1 MGRDIYCEIRKRGYE
16 ESPEENEHYV
26 DEGSVWSSLDALD
39 LFVCGRDDAT
49 NFLACQGDKND
60 RINITDLKTMHDIL
74 KELKHY
80 AKDDRQNIEN
90 VERLIRDLKNA
101 RSHARNYDEFASF
114 LDPISEAERWIK
126 EEGWSRAEAL
136 INMINAS
143 YCEFHKHPL
152 RYHNCDLYI
161 VISE

>member
-16 ESPEENEHYV
+16 EPPEGNEHYV
-26 DEGSVWSSLDALD
+26 DEGSVWDSMDALD

-49 NFLACQGDKND
+49 NFLAYRGDKND
-60 RINITDLKTMHDIL
+60 RINITDPKNMHNIL
-74 KELKHY
+74 EELNHY
-80 AKDDRQNIEN
+80 AKDNRQQVEN

-114 LDPISEAERWIK
+114 LEPISEAERWIK
-126 EEGWSRAEAL
+126 EESYSRAEAL
-136 INMINAS
+136 IRMINAS
-143 YCEFHKHPL
+143 YHEFHKHLL
-152 RYHNCDLYI
+152 RYRNCDLYI